1 MIEIQL
7 GGERYSGFTSATVTR
22 SVTTLAGSFTIAL
35 TAQQGRPFPVKI
47 GTAAKIF
54 VDGTQVIEG
63 FVETIDVGYDA
74 ESHTIEVGGR
84 DRTAD
89 FIDSSVGVVTG
100 ILRGLSLEALIRR
113 TLDGMGLS
121 DIQVISE
128 AFAGP
133 FDEFELAP
141 EITQTGAE
149 FIEPFTRARAILATT
164 DGHGNIVLTRA
175 GTDVAPGAIRNKIGG
190 KDNTVLSGSLSL
202 DETERFSTYTVK
214 SEDVFSREK
223 EGDFDIAA
231 GTDISSTVTDSEIR
245 STRRIT
251 FEAEENITTIQEAD
265 SRAEWESNIRR
276 TNGTK
281 AEFIVQG
288 YSVNGALWAPN
299 QRVSIDDDF
308 LDITSTML
316 IESVTYGL
324 SLSGGSTT
332 NLICVPPD
340 SYQVAAERDAVS
352 ARLEVLGGDF
362 F

>member
-1 MIEIQL
+1 MIELQL
-7 GGERYSGFTSATVTR
+7 GGERYSGFTSASVTR
-22 SVTTLAGSFTIAL
+22 SVATLAGNFSIAL
-35 TAQQGRPFPVKI
+35 TAQQGRSFPVKL
-47 GTAAKIF
+47 GSAAKIF
-54 VDGTQVIEG
+54 VDGSQVIEG
-63 FVETIDVGYDA
+63 FVETIDVDYDV
-74 ESHTIEVGGR
+74 ESHTIQVGGR

-100 ILRGLSLEALIRR
+100 ILRGLSLEALVRR

-121 DIQVISE
+121 DIEVISE

-133 FDEFELAP
+133 FDAFELEP
-141 EITQTGAE
+141 MFDQTGAE

-164 DGHGNIVLTRA
+164 DGQGNIVLTRA
-175 GTDVAPGAIRNKIGG
+175 GSDTAPGAIRNKIGG

-202 DETERFSTYTVK
+202 DETERFAAYTVK

-245 STRRIT
+245 SERRIA
-251 FEAEENITTIQEAD
+251 FEAEENLTTIQEAND
-265 SRAEWESNIRR
+265 RAVWESNIRR
-276 TNGTK
+276 AQSK
-281 AEFIVQG
+281 RAEFVVQG
-288 YSVNGALWAPN
+288 YSVNGALWVPN
-299 QRVSIDDDF
+299 QRVAVDDDF
-308 LDITSTML
+308 LDITSEML
-316 IESVTYGL
+316 IESVTYAL

-332 NLICVPPD
+332 SLVCVPPD
-340 SYQVAAERDAVS
+340 SYQLAAERDAVS